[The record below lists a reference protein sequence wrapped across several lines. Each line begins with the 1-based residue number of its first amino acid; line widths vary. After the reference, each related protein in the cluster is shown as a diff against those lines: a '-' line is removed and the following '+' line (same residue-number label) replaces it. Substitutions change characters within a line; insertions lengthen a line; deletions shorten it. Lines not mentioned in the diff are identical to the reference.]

1 MGVRFFSVVAVLLL
15 AGFSSAAQSPIHPAA
30 HTPRG
35 GGPGLQHEH
44 AGAPPERLGTV
55 HFETSCTPEVRGSL
69 DRAVALLHSF
79 WFRAAI
85 AAFTDVTAKDPGCGM
100 AYWGIALSHWGNPFG
115 GFRSPQALAAGREAA
130 ARGLSA
136 SRLSLRE
143 RGYLTAVAE
152 LYRDFET
159 TDQRTR
165 ALAYEKQM
173 EVLSRAHAEDTEAA
187 IFYALALT
195 QTAPPSDK
203 AYGNQLAAGAIL
215 EPLFQKQPD
224 HPGIAHY
231 LIHSYDVPPLAPKAL
246 DAATRYAKIA
256 PSAPHAL
263 HMPSHTFTRVGHWQD
278 SIDTNLASAEA
289 AHRDKS
295 ISEELHAM
303 DYQVYAYLQTGQ
315 DQAARGVV
323 AKLPALASAI
333 AAAPVNAAPAVA
345 GYFALAAIP
354 ARYALERGAWEEA
367 AALTPISTPFLYP
380 DSLTHFARALAASRA
395 GRPAAARE
403 DIAKL
408 AALRD
413 GLMEKKDAYW
423 SEQVEIQR
431 RIAEAWVAYAEGRK
445 DDGLAQMRSA
455 ADLEETS
462 EKSSISP
469 GPLVPARELLGDML
483 LAAGRPAESLVA
495 YQASMLREPNR
506 FRGLSGAAAAAAAS
520 ANTAAARGYR
530 QRLSE
535 ICVKADS
542 PGRLGS

>member
-1 MGVRFFSVVAVLLL
+1 MSRRLWAFL
-15 AGFSSAAQSPIHPAA
+15 AGLCLAASPAWSQTPAV
-30 HTPRG
+30 
-35 GGPGLQHEH
+35 HEH
-44 AGAPPERLGTV
+44 AGRPPERLGTV
-55 HFETSCTPEVRGSL
+55 HFETSCAPAAAQTF

-85 AAFTDVTAKDPGCGM
+85 DAFTDVTAKDPACAI

-115 GFRSPQALAAGREAA
+115 GFRTPQALAAGRAA
-130 ARGLSA
+130 AATGTAATKGSP
-136 SRLSLRE
+136 RE
-143 RGYLTAVAE
+143 RAYLAAVAE
-152 LYRDFET
+152 LYRNFDT
-159 TDQRTR
+159 IDQRART
-165 ALAYEKQM
+165 LAYAKQM
-173 EVLSRAHAEDTEAA
+173 EALSRAHVEDTEAA

-195 QTAPPSDK
+195 QTALPSDK
-203 AYGNQLAAGAIL
+203 TYRNQLAAGAIL
-215 EPLFQKQPD
+215 EPLFKDRPD
-224 HPGIAHY
+224 HPGLAHY
-231 LIHSYDVPPLAPKAL
+231 LIHSYDVPSLAPKAL

-295 ISEELHAM
+295 VSEELHAM

-315 DQAARGVV
+315 DRAARGLVE
-323 AKLPALASAI
+323 KLPALASQI
-333 AAAPVNAAPAVA
+333 ATAPVNAAPVVA

-354 ARYALERGAWEEA
+354 ARYALERGAWDEA
-367 AALTPISTPFLYP
+367 AALTPVSTPFLFP

-395 GRPAAARE
+395 GRPAAARD

-413 GLMEKKDAYW
+413 ALTEKKDAYW

-431 RIAEAWVAYAEGRK
+431 HIAEAWVAYAEGRQ
-445 DDGLAQMRSA
+445 DDGLARMRSA
-455 ADLEETS
+455 ADLEETT
-462 EKSSISP
+462 EKSSVSP

-483 LAAGRPAESLVA
+483 LAAGRPAEALVA
-495 YQASMLREPNR
+495 YRESILKEPNR

-520 ANTAAARGYR
+520 GNTDAAKGYR

-542 PGRLGS
+542 PGRLGMDK